1 MENTQVRKQQI
12 RNRWTGAVL
21 FECEIPAHVES
32 GLAMRHALETAAAK
46 RPRINLSGADLRD
59 ANLRDADLRDADL
72 RGADLRDADLSDAV
86 LSGADLRG
94 AVLSDAVLSDAVLS
108 DAVLSDAVLSDA
120 DLRGADLRD
129 ADLRDANLRDAD
141 LRDADLRDADLRA
154 ADLRDADLPDANLRD
169 ADLRDAD
176 LRDADLRGADLRDAD
191 LPDADGN
198 PLPRAT
204 PEQAI
209 ENLDKVRE
217 IILDNKERLD
227 MGHWH
232 ADDGWKERTCAE
244 ETLCGTTHCM
254 AGWLQV
260 CSTEPALKDVE
271 AYVAGVCAAPIAAK
285 MFYRGQAEALN
296 WLETRAYVAET
307 EERARRDAERAARK
321 AAAASA
327 A

>member
-1 MENTQVRKQQI
+1 MGNTQVRKQQI
-12 RNRWTGAVL
+12 LNRWTGAVL

-32 GLAMRHALETAAAK
+32 GLAMRHALETAVAK
-46 RPRINLSGADLRD
+46 RPRIDLSGADLSG
-59 ANLRDADLRDADL
+59 AVLR
-72 RGADLRDADLSDAV
+72 DAV
-86 LSGADLRG
+86 LSGAVLRG
-94 AVLSDAVLSDAVLS
+94 
-108 DAVLSDAVLSDA
+108 
-120 DLRGADLRD
+120 
-129 ADLRDANLRDAD
+129 
-141 LRDADLRDADLRA
+141 
-154 ADLRDADLPDANLRD
+154 
-169 ADLRDAD
+169 
-176 LRDADLRGADLRDAD
+176 
-191 LPDADGN
+191 ADGN

-244 ETLCGTTHCM
+244 ETLCGTTHCI

-260 CSTEPALKDVE
+260 CSTEPALKGVE

>member
-12 RNRWTGAVL
+12 LNRWTGAVL

-32 GLAMRHALETAAAK
+32 GLAMRHALETAVAK
-46 RPRINLSGADLRD
+46 RPRIVLS
-59 ANLRDADLRDADL
+59 DADLRGADL
-72 RGADLRDADLSDAV
+72 RGADLRDADLSDA
-86 LSGADLRG
+86 DLRG
-94 AVLSDAVLSDAVLS
+94 
-108 DAVLSDAVLSDA
+108 A
-120 DLRGADLRD
+120 DLRGADLSG
-129 ADLRDANLRDAD
+129 AVLS
-141 LRDADLRDADLRA
+141 
-154 ADLRDADLPDANLRD
+154 
-169 ADLRDAD
+169 
-176 LRDADLRGADLRDAD
+176 GADLSG
-191 LPDADGN
+191 ADGQ

-217 IILDNKERLD
+217 IVLDNKARLD

-260 CSTEPALKDVE
+260 CSTEPALKGVE

>member
-1 MENTQVRKQQI
+1 MQVEIKH
-12 RNRWTGAVL
+12 RWTGAVL
-21 FECEIPAHVES
+21 YACEVPQEHS
-32 GLAMRHALETAAAK
+32 GMAMRYALEKAVAI
-46 RPRINLSGADLRD
+46 RPRI
-59 ANLRDADLRDADL
+59 
-72 RGADLRDADLSDAV
+72 V
-86 LSGADLRG
+86 LRG
-94 AVLSDAVLSDAVLS
+94 AVLSGAVL
-108 DAVLSDAVLSDA
+108 
-120 DLRGADLRD
+120 RG
-129 ADLRDANLRDAD
+129 
-141 LRDADLRDADLRA
+141 
-154 ADLRDADLPDANLRD
+154 
-169 ADLRDAD
+169 
-176 LRDADLRGADLRDAD
+176 
-191 LPDADGN
+191 ADGN

-209 ENLDKVRE
+209 ENLDKVRD

-244 ETLCGTTHCM
+244 ETLCGTTHCI

-260 CSTEPALKDVE
+260 CSTEPALKGVE

-321 AAAASA
+321 TAAASA

>member
-59 ANLRDADLRDADL
+59 ADLRDAD
-72 RGADLRDADLSDAV
+72 
-86 LSGADLRG
+86 
-94 AVLSDAVLSDAVLS
+94 
-108 DAVLSDAVLSDA
+108 
-120 DLRGADLRD
+120 
-129 ADLRDANLRDAD
+129 
-141 LRDADLRDADLRA
+141 
-154 ADLRDADLPDANLRD
+154 LRD

-191 LPDADGN
+191 LRDADGN

>member
-1 MENTQVRKQQI
+1 MTITANDLPQI
-12 RNRWTGAVL
+12 LAAHGKWLRDEEGGRRAVLSGAVL
-21 FECEIPAHVES
+21 S
-32 GLAMRHALETAAAK
+32 G
-46 RPRINLSGADLRD
+46 
-59 ANLRDADLRDADL
+59 
-72 RGADLRDADLSDAV
+72 AV

-94 AVLSDAVLSDAVLS
+94 AVLS
-108 DAVLSDAVLSDA
+108 
-120 DLRGADLRD
+120 GADLS
-129 ADLRDANLRDAD
+129 
-141 LRDADLRDADLRA
+141 
-154 ADLRDADLPDANLRD
+154 
-169 ADLRDAD
+169 
-176 LRDADLRGADLRDAD
+176 GAD
-191 LPDADGN
+191 GQ

-217 IILDNKERLD
+217 IVLDNRDRLD

-260 CSTEPALKDVE
+260 CSTEPALKGVE

-285 MFYRGQAEALN
+285 MFYRGQQEALT
-296 WLETRAYVAET
+296 WLETRAYVGET
-307 EERARRDAERAARK
+307 EEHARRDAERAARK